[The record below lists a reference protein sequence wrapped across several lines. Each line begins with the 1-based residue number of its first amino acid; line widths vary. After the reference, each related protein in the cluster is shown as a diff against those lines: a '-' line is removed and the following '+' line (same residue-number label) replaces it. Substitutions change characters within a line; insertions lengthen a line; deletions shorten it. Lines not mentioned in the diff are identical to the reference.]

1 MGVTRIF
8 EKIEEGVK
16 NQQAE
21 ISGVK
26 KIILNWAQRQALH
39 HHTQEMSGQSHS
51 SLGYRLAQK
60 TVFKKV
66 NSFPCY
72 AFIYILSIQTDS
84 SSTWIWRGCRQWFCY
99 RGLCCVPGDSEV
111 PAQPRHE
118 AAGGDLHDGD
128 GRPTAAYE
136 YNKPGRIQSGKSWSW
151 IPGSLRC

>member
-26 KIILNWAQRQALH
+26 KMVLDWAQRQALH

-66 NSFPCY
+66 ISLPLPLNVYTISKYP
-72 AFIYILSIQTDS
+72 DP
-84 SSTWIWRGCRQWFCY
+84 SSTWI
-99 RGLCCVPGDSEV
+99 
-111 PAQPRHE
+111 
-118 AAGGDLHDGD
+118 
-128 GRPTAAYE
+128 
-136 YNKPGRIQSGKSWSW
+136 
-151 IPGSLRC
+151 

>member
-26 KIILNWAQRQALH
+26 KMVLDWAQRQALH

-66 NSFPCY
+66 ISLPLPVNVCTITRTEYP
-72 AFIYILSIQTDS
+72 DP
-84 SSTWIWRGCRQWFCY
+84 SSTWI
-99 RGLCCVPGDSEV
+99 
-111 PAQPRHE
+111 
-118 AAGGDLHDGD
+118 
-128 GRPTAAYE
+128 
-136 YNKPGRIQSGKSWSW
+136 
-151 IPGSLRC
+151 

>member
-26 KIILNWAQRQALH
+26 KMVLDWAQRQALH

-66 NSFPCY
+66 ISLPLPLNVYTITSTKYP
-72 AFIYILSIQTDS
+72 DP
-84 SSTWIWRGCRQWFCY
+84 SSTWI
-99 RGLCCVPGDSEV
+99 
-111 PAQPRHE
+111 
-118 AAGGDLHDGD
+118 
-128 GRPTAAYE
+128 
-136 YNKPGRIQSGKSWSW
+136 
-151 IPGSLRC
+151 